1 MPGVVVYTLSSCD
14 SCRRALKWL
23 RAKQITFVERAI
35 RENPPLPEE
44 LKRALEQKAGEVCRL
59 FNTSGQEYRAFGL
72 SERLP
77 SLSIPDAVALLA
89 GNGRLVKRPFLS
101 GPGWATAGF
110 DEQEWDKLLASGKAK

>member
-1 MPGVVVYTLSSCD
+1 M
-14 SCRRALKWL
+14 
-23 RAKQITFVERAI
+23 RAKKLTFVERAI
-35 RENPPLPEE
+35 RENPPLPAE
-44 LKRALEQKAGEVCRL
+44 LKRALAQKQGEIRRL

-77 SLSIPDAVALLA
+77 SLSSSDAVALLA

-110 DEQEWDKLLASGKAK
+110 DEKEWDGLVQSVGGK